1 MRYRED
7 KPADLARARA
17 AVKAWRE
24 ENPDGTPEQLVA
36 AVGPRFHRD
45 WAPVLRAMLYV
56 ADRHAARVVTG
67 IVTGTAGESR

>member
-1 MRYRED
+1 MRYRDE
-7 KPADLARARA
+7 KPGDQERARA

-24 ENPDGTPEQLVA
+24 EHPGGTPEQLVA

-45 WAPVLRAMLYV
+45 WAPVLRAMLYM
-56 ADRHAARVVTG
+56 ADKHAARVVTG